1 MEIEEECKNK
11 DSVWW
16 YYEVNT
22 MLIYGNNMV
31 TWTCLQIPND
41 ITVLWGKP
49 NVIISLMWYNVI
61 MWAYPMLNL
70 PILEGFMRFLPHRN
84 GWIWGMVFNW
94 VYHIKKARRNDVA
107 GFVSHVGMMGLWH
120 AHFISFY
127 RHNFSR
133 YWTDAP
139 TKASKAFNLEWR
151 SSLTMTFFCGGLN
164 PASRSDM
171 NWSDLQ

>member
-1 MEIEEECKNK
+1 
-11 DSVWW
+11 
-16 YYEVNT
+16 
-22 MLIYGNNMV
+22 
-31 TWTCLQIPND
+31 
-41 ITVLWGKP
+41 
-49 NVIISLMWYNVI
+49 MWYNVI

-133 YWTDAP
+133 YWCSDKSEQGFQPGMTIFTNHDLFFVVGWIQHLDP
-139 TKASKAFNLEWR
+139 IWIDLIFNNVMLHYSYYVHLCPINR
-151 SSLTMTFFCGGLN
+151 NCKLLPCLYIMVLSLIDN
-164 PASRSDM
+164 YM
-171 NWSDLQ
+171 NVLMF